1 MRSTGSGNEP
11 GSDVY
16 GAIVSVRL
24 ERDKVLFVYKEE
36 PNDTTAK
43 TNNGNQVKD
52 EEEQKDGAALSPV
65 KWSEEPI
72 RDCLEMS
79 ARQ

>member
-1 MRSTGSGNEP
+1 MLRDRKWARSTGSGNEL

-16 GAIVSVRL
+16 GAMVGVRL
-24 ERDKVLFVYKEE
+24 ERDKGLSVSKEG
-36 PNDTTAK
+36 PNDRTGK

-52 EEEQKDGAALSPV
+52 EEEQKDGVALSPA

-72 RDCLEMS
+72 RD
-79 ARQ
+79 